1 MGLDRYSVRSQGA
14 RGSAAAAVALL
25 TLVGCSSGPETE
37 RATVTPTVTPTDA
50 YTAIV
55 RWEIARSTPIID
67 TEGNVE
73 TPVIYLAAGSG
84 GTVDVRVQANV
95 VSNIDDAAVIRFAD
109 DARDSR
115 DENLDNEP
123 VKDNGVII
131 LIDEFEPDQ
140 ANVEARIVRYRSID
154 DDNAWI
160 LRVSATDDNAT
171 IASSILATE

>member
-1 MGLDRYSVRSQGA
+1 MGG
-14 RGSAAAAVALL
+14 G
-25 TLVGCSSGPETE
+25 GH
-37 RATVTPTVTPTDA
+37 
-50 YTAIV
+50 
-55 RWEIARSTPIID
+55 
-67 TEGNVE
+67 VE
-73 TPVIYLAAGSG
+73 TPCICMAGGPG

-95 VSNIDDAAVIRFAD
+95 GTNIDDAAVIRFAD

-115 DENLDNEP
+115 GENLDNEP

>member
-1 MGLDRYSVRSQGA
+1 M
-14 RGSAAAAVALL
+14 
-25 TLVGCSSGPETE
+25 
-37 RATVTPTVTPTDA
+37 TPTVTPTDA